1 MLTKVSTI
9 KQTPYK
15 KFIGTDSGFHVLLR
29 PILYGAYHEAVVANK
44 MNAKPEEKVDIAGN
58 LCESGDILAR
68 DRWLPKVEEGDII
81 AFLDVGAY
89 GMVLASQY
97 NSRPRPAE
105 VLVKDGKY
113 ELIREREGLEDLIR
127 NQKVPRRL
135 IK

>member
-1 MLTKVSTI
+1 
-9 KQTPYK
+9 
-15 KFIGTDSGFHVLLR
+15 
-29 PILYGAYHEAVVANK
+29 
-44 MNAKPEEKVDIAGN
+44 
-58 LCESGDILAR
+58 
-68 DRWLPKVEEGDII
+68 VEEGDII